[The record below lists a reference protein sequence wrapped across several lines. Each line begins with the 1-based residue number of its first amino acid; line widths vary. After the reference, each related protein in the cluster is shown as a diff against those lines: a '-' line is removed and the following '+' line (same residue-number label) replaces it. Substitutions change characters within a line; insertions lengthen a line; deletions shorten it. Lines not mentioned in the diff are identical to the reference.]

1 MYDNLLREYK
11 SKQAEILEQMKDHSD
26 ADEQFYISANAVLN
40 LAKRAKEIFMS
51 SEVEEKRQ
59 LLGFLLS
66 NCVLNEKTLGFTLR
80 SPFNL
85 MATLSDDITMRRR

>member
-1 MYDNLLREYK
+1 MYDNLLRDYK
-11 SKQAEILEQMKDHSD
+11 GKRSELLEQMKDHSD
-26 ADEQFYISANAVLN
+26 ADEQFYISANTVLN

-51 SEVEEKRQ
+51 SEVKEKRQ

-66 NCVLNEKTLGFTLR
+66 NCVLNEKTLSFTLR

-85 MATLSDDITMRRR
+85 MALQPDDITMRRR

>member
-1 MYDNLLREYK
+1 
-11 SKQAEILEQMKDHSD
+11 MKDHSD
-26 ADEQFYISANAVLN
+26 ADEQFYISANTVLN

-51 SEVEEKRQ
+51 SEVKEKKQ

-66 NCVLNEKTLGFTLR
+66 NCVLNEKTLCFTLS

-85 MATLSDDITMRRR
+85 MALQPDDITMRMG